1 MPAKEHFFK
10 NENHFASSGCSL
22 FICHAQ
28 STSCMLKITSK
39 KKKNQSGL
47 RKLKAE
53 ISNAEK
59 AFFMFSASHRLTLIV
74 ILCFLKYHLACVCG
88 ITCTAPEN
96 KIQVDESRREE
107 LSSWSILFYYIFFFG
122 KRFGYKAGSV
132 ITMAQ
137 HLVFNLLS
145 QRGIKPSWGSACNIW
160 SLSMWLNTSVSNVT
174 RWPTARYRYHFTN
187 HFVFIR

>member
-47 RKLKAE
+47 WKLKAE

-107 LSSWSILFYYIFFFG
+107 LSSWSILFYYIFFLVRDSDIKLG
-122 KRFGYKAGSV
+122 LWSRWHSTLCLICWAKEGSNQAEAQPATFDPSPCGWTPLCRTWHGDLQHATDTTSL
-132 ITMAQ
+132 IT
-137 HLVFNLLS
+137 LYS
-145 QRGIKPSWGSACNIW
+145 
-160 SLSMWLNTSVSNVT
+160 
-174 RWPTARYRYHFTN
+174 
-187 HFVFIR
+187 